1 MAVTFHQIPAAYSPS
16 DNPLMYRFS
25 SNQTAQA
32 NFSFIVKAT
41 LGGTV
46 LIESKI
52 FPEVGIYAH
61 YDASDVVKYKIPKP
75 ILTNVLAQSNGT
87 MLNLSLTVTENYGTT
102 PINQASATSTIT
114 RTWKSSLS
122 SEDFLLKDFNAD
134 YKGKLFLTNTPR
146 SNNIQVLRGQDV
158 YLEQIVDTGGL
169 VSLFLRF
176 YNSAGVLLDTITTG
190 YNFPIWQLNLKDT
203 IITDMAPVDILNV
216 AYFTVQIGTSEI
228 LTIEYFDDYCNK
240 PFALMWMNEYG
251 AFDQFIFKHNNEL
264 SYNVDSSSYRS
275 QFGSWVGNAFVYSV
289 VNSGLIDY
297 VKNIKHSGTITTDF
311 VSEAFQNYLIELFNS
326 PFYLLTDVSGY
337 VITITVTNNGYKE
350 DQSRFDELLMLEVNY
365 TKSSSHK
372 SLTI

>member
-75 ILTNVLAQSNGT
+75 ILTNILAQSNGT

-114 RTWKSSLS
+114 RTWKSCLS

-134 YKGKLFLTNTPR
+134 YKGKLFLTNAPR

-169 VSLFLRF
+169 VAASIAF
-176 YNSAGVLLDTITTG
+176 YDSSGALLDTVGIS
-190 YNFPIWQLNLKDT
+190 YNFPIWQLNLKSTLLDA
-203 IITDMAPVDILNV
+203 ITPEDINDV
-216 AYFTVQIGTSEI
+216 SYFTVQIGTSEI

-240 PFALMWMNEYG
+240 PFALTWMNEYG

-326 PFYLLTDVSGY
+326 PFYLLTDVNGY
-337 VITITVTNNGYKE
+337 VITITVTNNAYKE